1 MSLISLCSAHG
12 SPGVTTTALALAASW
27 PGNRRCLLVEA
38 DPFGGVIGARF
49 GLGQAPGLSSL
60 AAVARRG
67 LDRETVWRHVQQ
79 LPGGIPVLVGPAS
92 ADEALAVLRDL
103 AGVLAAWSSGE
114 SEFAVIVDCG
124 RIGSGSVSHEF
135 LARADVT
142 LVATRPKVDQLRVV
156 AHQLASIRM
165 SAANVRLLLIGDRPY
180 GAAEVASTIHA
191 EVAGVIAWDPRT
203 AAILEGGTGSAR
215 DVRRSPL
222 VRSAATLAAQL
233 ADGVTKAS
241 GDVAVAARHSV
252 DVGAES
258 EVLR

>member
-12 SPGVTTTALALAASW
+12 SPGVTTTAVALAASW
-27 PGNRRCLLVEA
+27 PSNRRCLLVEA

-49 GLGQAPGLSSL
+49 GLGQTPGLSSL

-67 LDRETVWRHVQQ
+67 LDRETVWRHTQQ
-79 LPGGIPVLVGPAS
+79 LPGGTPVLVGPAS
-92 ADEALAVLRDL
+92 PDEALAVLRDL
-103 AGVLAAWSSGE
+103 AGTLAEWSSGE
-114 SEFAVIVDCG
+114 LEIDVIVDCG
-124 RIGSGSVSHEF
+124 RIGSGPVGHEL

-142 LVATRPKVDQLRVV
+142 LVATRPKVDQLRVM
-156 AHQLASIRM
+156 AHQLASLRM

-191 EVAGVIAWDPRT
+191 EVAGMIAWDPRT
-203 AAILEGGTGSAR
+203 AAILEGGAGSAR
-215 DVRRSPL
+215 DLRRSPL

-233 ADGVTKAS
+233 ADGAPKAD
-241 GDVAVAARHSV
+241 GDAPVAALHPI

-258 EVLR
+258 EMIR